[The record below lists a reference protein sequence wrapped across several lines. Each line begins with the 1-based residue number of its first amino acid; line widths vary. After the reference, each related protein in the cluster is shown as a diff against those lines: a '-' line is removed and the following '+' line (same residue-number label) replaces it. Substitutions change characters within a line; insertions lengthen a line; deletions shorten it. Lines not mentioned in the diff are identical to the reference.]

1 MAGVWRR
8 SQPYQGGAP
17 AVCSGEISIPEGNT
31 DMGYRVNFGLRLLA
45 LAALVGLVAWGA
57 SAAEVAAP
65 KGLKSAFATLT
76 GGATAAQAAT
86 PTSEPTATP
95 SAASTA
101 APTAAPSAS
110 TTAGAATGATPAG
123 TATVGTPA
131 AATLPF
137 MAAVTN
143 NCVPDPSLP
152 KTYYAGKNCADPDL
166 RYNKYLVTLS
176 SQVYHVVGYQ
186 PKLVQLGEETCRELA
201 SFDQT
206 RVVMDVTQW
215 LVAEQNPANPR
226 KAALSVLNAATKN
239 LCPALRTKVTIA

>member
-1 MAGVWRR
+1 
-8 SQPYQGGAP
+8 
-17 AVCSGEISIPEGNT
+17 
-31 DMGYRVNFGLRLLA
+31 MGYRVNFGLRLLA
-45 LAALVGLVAWGA
+45 LAALMGLVAWGA

-65 KGLKSAFATLT
+65 NGLKSAFATLT
-76 GGATAAQAAT
+76 GGSTAAQAAT
-86 PTSEPTATP
+86 PTSKPTATS
-95 SAASTA
+95 SASAT

-110 TTAGAATGATPAG
+110 ATTGAATGTAPAG
-123 TATVGTPA
+123 TATAGTTA

-143 NCVPDPSLP
+143 SCVPDPSLP

-186 PKLVQLGEETCRELA
+186 PKMVQLGEETCRELA

-206 RVVMDVTQW
+206 RVVMDITQW